1 MITWVSFPGNNCL
14 LKQAIIKF
22 VNHRLKSLCRTDCDP
37 SGMPQWEKKKDENFL
52 LSDNVSKIKYLLD
65 ILC

>member
-22 VNHRLKSLCRTDCDP
+22 VNHRFQSLCRTDCDHP
-37 SGMPQWEKKKDENFL
+37 ACHSGKKKDENFL